1 MSTLLLGS
9 GAPRTWEGERDEEGY
24 RTWMLTFVVGSDAG
38 DGPAAVMLTAGL
50 PLVGSLYTIGT
61 DYDLWAYC
69 TPYMKVRSA
78 GNTTEGSK
86 PKVWLVDMKFTTRP
100 LDRDRSN
107 SPGVDDPTQEPDKV
121 SGSFTKTTEEGIKDR
136 YGNAI
141 LTSSFEQIRGPQ
153 NEWPKNK
160 PKVRV
165 EQKVPQLQADLW
177 GPMIDTVND
186 AALWGFAARC
196 WWLSD
201 VSWEKKFHGNFDY
214 YYVRTFEFD
223 GDANTH
229 DRDLLDEG
237 TKALHGAWNATTGAY
252 DITPFDPFG
261 LVTPDYLNPQHYIR
275 FVDKNGNPARCILNG
290 YGHPISGD
298 SGTGTLDAAGRRH
311 VEKANESNFL
321 LLGIPIIL

>member
-1 MSTLLLGS
+1 MATELVNST
-9 GAPRTWEGERDEEGY
+9 PRVWEGERDDDGW
-24 RTWMLTFVVGSDAG
+24 RTWTLTFVVKGSG
-38 DGPAAVMLTAGL
+38 TDGPAAVMLTAGL
-50 PLVGSLYTIGT
+50 PQVGALYIVGT

-78 GNTTEGSK
+78 PQTIEGSK
-86 PKVWLVDMKFTTRP
+86 PKVWFVDVKFTTRP

-136 YGNAI
+136 YGAAI

-237 TKALHGAWNATTGAY
+237 TKVLNGAYNKTTGEY
-252 DITPFDPFG
+252 EILPVSILP
-261 LVTPDYLNPQHYIR
+261 LVEADYLNPQHYNR
-275 FVDKNGNPARCILNG
+275 YKDKNGENARCILNG
-290 YGHPISGD
+290 YGRPISGD
-298 SGTGTLDAAGRRH
+298 TGSGTLDAAGRRH

-321 LLGIPIIL
+321 LLGVPVVL